1 MTDSAPSFLGAWS
14 NFYVMTGS
22 AAAALTG
29 LMFVVITLVTG
40 ERSRTT
46 RDGLATFS
54 TPTVLHFGAA
64 LLISAILCAPWHAL
78 LRVAILTGLSGLIGF
93 GYSARIAFRASK
105 LSTYK
110 PDLEDW
116 ICYTILP
123 LIAYGAIFGSSIG
136 LMVAPASALFALAG
150 GVILLIFTGIH
161 NAWDVV
167 TYVTIKD
174 VDDAPASSATS
185 SQQ

>member
-1 MTDSAPSFLGAWS
+1 MPDSAPSFLSAWS

-40 ERSRTT
+40 ERTQTT

-54 TPTVLHFGAA
+54 TPTVLHFGAV
-64 LLISAILCAPWHAL
+64 LLISAILCAPWHSL
-78 LRVAILTGLSGLIGF
+78 PHVAVLMGLSGLIGL
-93 GYSARIAFRASK
+93 GYAARIAFRASK
-105 LSTYK
+105 LSSYK

-116 ICYTILP
+116 ICYTVLP
-123 LIAYGAIFGSSIG
+123 LLAYATILGAGIG
-136 LMVAPASALFALAG
+136 LSTAPANALFALAG
-150 GVILLIFTGIH
+150 AVILLIFTGIH

-167 TYVTIKD
+167 TFVTIKD
-174 VDDAPASSATS
+174 FGDKPASSATS
-185 SQQ
+185 SRQ

>member
-1 MTDSAPSFLGAWS
+1 MTHSAPSFLSAWS

-46 RDGLATFS
+46 RDGLSTFS
-54 TPTVLHFGAA
+54 TPTVLHFGAV
-64 LLISAILCAPWHAL
+64 LLISAMLCAPWHSL
-78 LRVAILTGLSGLIGF
+78 IHVAVLTGLSGLVGL
-93 GYSARIAFRASK
+93 GYAVRIAFRASK

-116 ICYTILP
+116 ICYTVLP
-123 LIAYGAIFGSSIG
+123 LVAYATILAGSIG
-136 LMVAPASALFALAG
+136 LSVAPASALFALAG

-174 VDDAPASSATS
+174 VDSAASSTTS
-185 SQQ
+185 SRQ

>member
-1 MTDSAPSFLGAWS
+1 MPDSAPSFLSAWS

-54 TPTVLHFGAA
+54 TPTVLHFGAV
-64 LLISAILCAPWHAL
+64 LLISAILCAPWHSL
-78 LRVAILTGLSGLIGF
+78 LHVAIVAGLCGLVGL
-93 GYSARIAFRASK
+93 GYAVRIAFRAAK

-116 ICYTILP
+116 ICYTVLP
-123 LIAYGAIFGSSIG
+123 LVAYGAILGAAIG
-136 LMVAPASALFALAG
+136 LSAAPANALFAFAG

-167 TYVTIKD
+167 TFVTIR
-174 VDDAPASSATS
+174 DAGDKSASSATS
-185 SQQ
+185 SRR